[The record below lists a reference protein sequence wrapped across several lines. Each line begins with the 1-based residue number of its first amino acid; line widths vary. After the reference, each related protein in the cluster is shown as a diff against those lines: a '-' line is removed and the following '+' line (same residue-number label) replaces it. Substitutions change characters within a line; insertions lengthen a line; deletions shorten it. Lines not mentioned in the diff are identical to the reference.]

1 MGAKYS
7 EWSRLLHLV
16 LLSAYITSWPSTLQ
30 TRVEWV
36 IVGQSATSACFGI
49 TYKLTSVS
57 QSHANIIT
65 KFVESSKLVETYM
78 EYAYDYKYYTS
89 VENLV

>member
-1 MGAKYS
+1 M
-7 EWSRLLHLV
+7 R
-16 LLSAYITSWPSTLQ
+16 TSPLDQYMQ
-30 TRVEWV
+30 TRVEWA
-36 IVGQSATSACFGI
+36 IVGQSATSACFELRI
-49 TYKLTSVS
+49 YKLTSVS

-89 VENLV
+89 VETLV